1 MEMKKIE
8 KKKEDL
14 LPELKEE
21 EIDWAI
27 APEQK
32 SWVYKALGRG
42 PGYVWIDHENG
53 YAMQIGWNGFQLL
66 SIVDH
71 DWCTHYVSL
80 INATLESIGHELD
93 MENTI
98 IRPYRE
104 NPENNENRGD
114 ENTTDIVGL
123 EVA

>member
-1 MEMKKIE
+1 MRTYNEE
-8 KKKEDL
+8 KKEDL
-14 LPELKEE
+14 LPKLNDE
-21 EIDWAI
+21 EIDWAT
-27 APEQK
+27 APERK
-32 SWVYKALGRG
+32 SWVYNALGRG

-66 SIVDH
+66 SIIDH

-98 IRPYRE
+98 IRQYRE
-104 NPENNENRGD
+104 NPENNENRED
-114 ENTTDIVGL
+114 ENTADIVGL

>member
-1 MEMKKIE
+1 MKDYRDE
-8 KKKEDL
+8 KKEDL
-14 LPELKEE
+14 LPKLNEE
-21 EIDWAI
+21 EIEWAI
-27 APEQK
+27 ATERK
-32 SWVYKALGRG
+32 SWIYNALGRG

-53 YAMQIGWNGFQLL
+53 YAMQIGWKGFELL

-71 DWCTHYVSL
+71 EWCTHYVSL

-123 EVA
+123 EVC

>member
-1 MEMKKIE
+1 MTSVE
-8 KKKEDL
+8 KPSNHLND
-14 LPELKEE
+14 E

-32 SWVYKALGRG
+32 SWVYNALSRG
-42 PGYVWIDHENG
+42 PGYVWVSHENG
-53 YAMQIGWNGFQLL
+53 YAMQIGWKGFELL

-71 DWCTHYVSL
+71 EWCTHYVSL

-98 IRPYRE
+98 ILHAFCCRTHVFSYH
-104 NPENNENRGD
+104 D
-114 ENTTDIVGL
+114 YFW
-123 EVA
+123 

>member
-1 MEMKKIE
+1 MRTYNEE
-8 KKKEDL
+8 KKEDL
-14 LPELKEE
+14 LPKLNDE
-21 EIDWAI
+21 EIDWAT
-27 APEQK
+27 APERK
-32 SWVYKALGRG
+32 SWVYNALGRG

-66 SIVDH
+66 SIIDH

-123 EVA
+123 EVC

>member
-1 MEMKKIE
+1 MKDYRDE
-8 KKKEDL
+8 KKEDL
-14 LPELKEE
+14 LPKLNDE
-21 EIDWAI
+21 EIDWAT
-27 APEQK
+27 ATERK
-32 SWVYKALGRG
+32 SWVYNALGRG

-53 YAMQIGWNGFQLL
+53 YAMQIGWKGFELL

-71 DWCTHYVSL
+71 EWCTHYVSL

-123 EVA
+123 EVC

>member
-1 MEMKKIE
+1 MLNYRQE
-8 KKKEDL
+8 KKEGL
-14 LPELKEE
+14 LPKLNEE
-21 EIDWAI
+21 EIEWAI
-27 APEQK
+27 ATERK
-32 SWVYKALGRG
+32 SWVYNALGRG

-53 YAMQIGWNGFQLL
+53 YAMQIGWKGFELL

-71 DWCTHYVSL
+71 EWCTHYVSL
-80 INATLESIGHELD
+80 INATLQSIGHELD

-104 NPENNENRGD
+104 NPENNENRED
-114 ENTTDIVGL
+114 ENTADIVGL

>member
-1 MEMKKIE
+1 MRTYNEE
-8 KKKEDL
+8 NKEDL
-14 LPELKEE
+14 LPKLNDE

-32 SWVYKALGRG
+32 SWVYNALSRG
-42 PGYVWIDHENG
+42 PGYVWVSHENG
-53 YAMQIGWNGFQLL
+53 YAMQIGWKGFELL

-71 DWCTHYVSL
+71 EWCTHYVSL

-93 MENTI
+93 IENTI
-98 IRPYRE
+98 IRPCKE
-104 NPENNENRGD
+104 NPEDNENRED
-114 ENTTDIVGL
+114 ANTADNVGM